1 MKWAKGIKE
10 QIDAMKQPKGEEHL
24 GEAGIEDIDPVALVD
39 DAADVMSGYNRYEE
53 EEDCDIELGGCKGG
67 DKAQAKDG
75 AGGALSSYKKGLD
88 CAGARRVCMERGG
101 EPLRLVWRIREE

>member
-1 MKWAKGIKE
+1 MPGWCAVGRVVLTRVIRLE
-10 QIDAMKQPKGEEHL
+10 LWRCGGDRRSQ
-24 GEAGIEDIDPVALVD
+24 
-39 DAADVMSGYNRYEE
+39 E

-67 DKAQAKDG
+67 DTAQAADG
-75 AGGALSSYKKGLD
+75 AGRALSSYKKGLD